1 MMRIRKMMRVTKQR
15 KKSLK
20 KQKMIKQ
27 KKQSQLVP
35 RVMLMM
41 ISRIESQAVRP
52 NSLSHFYSAQ
62 SLYLGHT
69 GSMSST
75 VMKVKTRTS
84 Y

>member
-41 ISRIESQAVRP
+41 ISRIESQVVRP
-52 NSLSHFYSAQ
+52 KSL
-62 SLYLGHT
+62 
-69 GSMSST
+69 
-75 VMKVKTRTS
+75 
-84 Y
+84 